1 MIKVIFVENN
11 EIKMSKEE
19 FEKLLE
25 ETYKRGKDENYEAAY
40 NKGFKD
46 GYCNRSY
53 YGGLSCTTATS
64 TDGPTITYLNST
76 KELSTHP
83 NPWLDHTVYCS
94 GISSTS
100 TQDIADCYDMC
111 DPNGG

>member
-40 NKGFKD
+40 NKGYKD
-46 GYCNRSY
+46 GYCNRY
-53 YGGLSCTTATS
+53 WYGGSISCTTLNATG
-64 TDGPTITYLNST
+64 TDNTLTN
-76 KELSTHP
+76 P

-94 GISSTS
+94 GISSGS
-100 TQDIADCYDMC
+100 THDTADMGK
-111 DPNGG
+111 PMEG

>member
-40 NKGFKD
+40 NKGYKD
-46 GYCNRSY
+46 GYCNNHW
-53 YGGLSCTTATS
+53 GGYLTSTNSNPLNEPPYITYCNSTTTAVDAASVTLNSDLTS
-64 TDGPTITYLNST
+64 TEGCYAKAPLHPENYL
-76 KELSTHP
+76 E
-83 NPWLDHTVYCS
+83 
-94 GISSTS
+94 
-100 TQDIADCYDMC
+100 
-111 DPNGG
+111 

>member
-40 NKGFKD
+40 NKGYKD
-46 GYCNRSY
+46 GYCNGHWY
-53 YGGLSCTTATS
+53 CGLTTS
-64 TDGPTITYLNST
+64 TGGPIITYKDNTLTN
-76 KELSTHP
+76 P
-83 NPWLDHTVYCS
+83 NPWLDHTVYCND
-94 GISSTS
+94 ISSGS
-100 TQDIADCYDMC
+100 THATADMGK
-111 DPNGG
+111 PMEG

>member
-40 NKGFKD
+40 NKGYKD
-46 GYCNRSY
+46 GYCNGHY
-53 YGGLSCTTATS
+53 WYNGITCTGGLNGTGTSTLNPWKDNITYCNGGVSTETDCTFESLQTQTTSATS
-64 TDGPTITYLNST
+64 CDKLN
-76 KELSTHP
+76 
-83 NPWLDHTVYCS
+83 
-94 GISSTS
+94 
-100 TQDIADCYDMC
+100 
-111 DPNGG
+111 

>member
-19 FEKLLE
+19 FERLLE

-40 NKGFKD
+40 NKGYKD
-46 GYCNRSY
+46 GYCNSRWYS
-53 YGGLSCTTATS
+53 GISCTTLNSAG
-64 TDGPTITYLNST
+64 TDNTITN
-76 KELSTHP
+76 P

-94 GISSTS
+94 SESLGK
-100 TQDIADCYDMC
+100 
-111 DPNGG
+111 GE

>member
-40 NKGFKD
+40 NKGYKD
-46 GYCNRSY
+46 GYCNGHWY
-53 YGGLSCTTATS
+53 TTS
-64 TDGPTITYLNST
+64 TDGPTITYKDNNLAN
-76 KELSTHP
+76 P
-83 NPWLDHTVYCS
+83 DPWLDHTVYCNESVS
-94 GISSTS
+94 GSTHA
-100 TQDIADCYDMC
+100 TTVMGKPMED
-111 DPNGG
+111 

>member
-40 NKGFKD
+40 NKGYKD
-46 GYCNRSY
+46 GYCNGRW
-53 YGGLSCTTATS
+53 YGGITTTNGL
-64 TDGPTITYLNST
+64 DITYKDNNLT
-76 KELSTHP
+76 KP

-94 GISSTS
+94 GISSGSS
-100 TQDIADCYDMC
+100 TCNSTDCYDMY

>member
-40 NKGFKD
+40 NKGYKD
-46 GYCNRSY
+46 GYCSRYWYCGSGY
-53 YGGLSCTTATS
+53 TTTS

-76 KELSTHP
+76 GKDSHDP
-83 NPWLDHTVYCS
+83 NPWTYPTVTCNNS
-94 GISSTS
+94 ISSNS
-100 TQDIADCYDMC
+100 TNTTDMGKTTE
-111 DPNGG
+111 D

>member
-25 ETYKRGKDENYEAAY
+25 ETYNRGKDENYDAAY
-40 NKGFKD
+40 NKGYKD
-46 GYCNRSY
+46 GHCSGHWYCGPY
-53 YGGLSCTTATS
+53 YTTS

-76 KELSTHP
+76 GEDNTAP
-83 NPWLDHTVYCS
+83 NPWLDHITYCNSINSNSTNTTTVM
-94 GISSTS
+94 GKPVE
-100 TQDIADCYDMC
+100 D
-111 DPNGG
+111 